1 MVKIRL
7 SRVGTKNSPK
17 YRIVAV
23 DERVKRDGKF
33 LEILGEYDPTLKEAH
48 INLKKDRIDHWVSVG
63 GQLSDAVKRLMNKS

>member
-7 SRVGTKNSPK
+7 SRVGSKNSPK
-17 YRIVAV
+17 YRVIAV

-33 LEILGEYDPTLKEAH
+33 LEILGEYDPTRKEAT

-63 GQLSDAVKRLMNKS
+63 GQMSDAVKRLMNKG